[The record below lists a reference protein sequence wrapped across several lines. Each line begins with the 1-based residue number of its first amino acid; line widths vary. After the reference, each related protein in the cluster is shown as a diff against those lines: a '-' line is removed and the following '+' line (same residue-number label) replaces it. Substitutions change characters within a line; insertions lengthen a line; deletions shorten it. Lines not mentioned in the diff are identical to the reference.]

1 MVTAVLQK
9 SPCSIRGRNV
19 VFPSLQFRSRGR
31 YGQNKHVYSELYN
44 SEMLYSYL
52 LRLKMFLWRKYCH
65 FKGTYMA
72 DVFASGLKQVAHCK
86 KRVFRLQVFSVF
98 LWSEHSSSENSL
110 FPGVPH
116 QHAAEGSICLCC
128 PQDSEPSN
136 EVVSEAPGN
145 VVPSTS
151 RSSSEELVSVAQK
164 HPEEVGPYVSILFQ
178 D

>member
-1 MVTAVLQK
+1 MT
-9 SPCSIRGRNV
+9 
-19 VFPSLQFRSRGR
+19 
-31 YGQNKHVYSELYN
+31 
-44 SEMLYSYL
+44 
-52 LRLKMFLWRKYCH
+52 
-65 FKGTYMA
+65 
-72 DVFASGLKQVAHCK
+72 DVFASGVKEVAQGKKSRVLHLKY
-86 KRVFRLQVFSVF
+86 FSF
-98 LWSEHSSSENSL
+98 LCLCLERSSSEKSHFL
-110 FPGVPH
+110 GVPR

-164 HPEEVGPYVSILFQ
+164 RPEEVGHSVSIIFQ